1 MIGVCVG
8 CRMGRS
14 KLRGMNRILKIDRE
28 RSREGGWE
36 ARVVKRYN

>member
-14 KLRGMNRILKIDRE
+14 KLRGMNRIMRMGSEK
-28 RSREGGWE
+28 SREGGWE
-36 ARVVKRYN
+36 ARVLKR